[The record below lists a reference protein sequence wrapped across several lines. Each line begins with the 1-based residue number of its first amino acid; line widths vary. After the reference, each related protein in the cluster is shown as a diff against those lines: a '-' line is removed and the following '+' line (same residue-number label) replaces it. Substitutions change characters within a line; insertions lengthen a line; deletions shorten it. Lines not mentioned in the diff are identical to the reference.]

1 MKSILSTAQ
10 LWQINIQLNS
20 LDKIETDK
28 VIHNVGFDIE
38 SSENKFHVASN
49 QSLGDPIIQ
58 RRVYHWKKKETCH
71 CDDQLPDK
79 KHTNTKMHTM

>member
-1 MKSILSTAQ
+1 MKSILLTPE
-10 LWQINIQLNS
+10 LRQISIQLNS

-28 VIHNVGFDIE
+28 VIRNVGLDIE
-38 SSENKFHVASN
+38 SSEKKFHVASN

-71 CDDQLPDK
+71 CDDQLPVK

>member
-1 MKSILSTAQ
+1 MKSTLSTAE
-10 LWQINIQLNS
+10 LWQTNIQLNS

-49 QSLGDPIIQ
+49 QSLGGSHHSKMCLSLEEERD
-58 RRVYHWKKKETCH
+58 
-71 CDDQLPDK
+71 LPLWRPVAW
-79 KHTNTKMHTM
+79 